1 MRTTA
6 REAWREH
13 LESWALPGR
22 LLDSVDESPY
32 GWPAHLFER
41 GGAPDTELG
50 RDSPT
55 VALVDDILGDGGS
68 VLDVGAG
75 AGRLSIPLAA
85 LGHRVTAVERDE
97 GMARALGAAADREK
111 VEVTRIV
118 GSWPQ
123 VAGNAHLHDV
133 ALSAHVVYDIAA
145 IGPFIDAMHRGA
157 RRAVV
162 IEMTPRHPWTGLSR
176 YYRALHGL
184 DRPSR
189 PTVDDFAAVVEEVT
203 GVTPERRWWVET
215 PSLRFTDMQELLVF
229 YRRRLLVPPERSIE
243 AAALLEPDVHE
254 LEDGRLVL
262 GDPDREVV
270 GVWWKTRSPVTG
282 RPSPVT

>member
-1 MRTTA
+1 MRTEA
-6 REAWREH
+6 REAWRAY
-13 LESWALPGR
+13 LESWALPET
-22 LLDSVDESPY
+22 LLDAVEESPY
-32 GWPAHLFER
+32 RWPADLFER
-41 GGAPDTELG
+41 TRALDVEQG

-55 VALVDDILGDGGS
+55 VALVDDILGEGGS
-68 VLDVGAG
+68 ALDVGAG
-75 AGRLSIPLAA
+75 TGRLSIPLAA

-97 GMARALGAAADREK
+97 DMARALGAGADREK

-133 ALSAHVVYDIAA
+133 ALSAHVVYDVAA

-162 IEMTPRHPWTGLSR
+162 IEMTPRHPWTGLSP
-176 YYRALHGL
+176 YYRALHGI

-203 GVTPERRWWVET
+203 GAVPERRWWIET
-215 PSLRFTDMQELLVF
+215 PSLRFADMQELLAF

-243 AAALLEPDVHE
+243 AAALLEPDVHQ
-254 LEDGRLVL
+254 LDDGWLVL
-262 GDPDREVV
+262 GDPEREVV
-270 GVWWKTRSPVTG
+270 AVWWRV
-282 RPSPVT
+282 R

>member
-1 MRTTA
+1 MKTAA
-6 REAWREH
+6 REAWRGH
-13 LESWALPGR
+13 LESWALPHA
-22 LLDSVDESPY
+22 LLDAVEESPY

-41 GGAPDTELG
+41 MRVLDSAQG

-55 VALVDDILGDGGS
+55 VALVDDILGEGGS

-85 LGHRVTAVERDE
+85 LGHRVTAVESDE
-97 GMARALGAAADREK
+97 DMARALGVGADREK

-123 VAGNAHLHDV
+123 VAGNAHMHDI
-133 ALSAHVVYDIAA
+133 ALSAHVVYDVAA
-145 IGPFIDAMHRGA
+145 IGPFLEATHHGA

-176 YYRALHGL
+176 YYRALHGI

-189 PTVDDFAAVVEEVT
+189 PTVDDFAAVVEEVV
-203 GVTPERRWWVET
+203 GVTPERRWWIET
-215 PSLRFTDMQELLVF
+215 PSLRFADMQELLAF

-254 LEDGRLVL
+254 SDDGWLVL
-262 GDPDREVV
+262 GDPEREVV
-270 GVWWKTRSPVTG
+270 ALWWRTT
-282 RPSPVT
+282 